1 MKRIQY
7 IAIYGVLI
15 IGLMGCKKEVA
26 DPDSFNPN
34 VLPPLTHEGK
44 NTFGCK
50 VNGEVW
56 GIGAPYT
63 ISGPV
68 ALDGSYTLSTGRFY
82 LKGTLKTDGGD
93 IFENVRIRANEV
105 YSVGE
110 YNMGISSDQVTGFS
124 DYSENHNCG
133 SYYNIQESPGK
144 IFITYFSIS
153 EGIISGVFE
162 MDLVNP
168 SCPGDTIR
176 IREGRFDWRMIV
188 Y

>member
-1 MKRIQY
+1 MKRIRY

-15 IGLMGCKKEVA
+15 IGLMGCKKEVVV
-26 DPDSFNPN
+26 SNSSYSN

-56 GIGAPYT
+56 VAYAPYS
-63 ISGPV
+63 ISGPI
-68 ALDGSYTLSTGRFY
+68 ALEGNYDPSTGNF
-82 LKGTLKTDGGD
+82 LLEGTL
-93 IFENVRIRANEV
+93 ENSSLNRLETIGIGSHNVFNPGFYNVPAEGNDYIAGFLDYKENYNCSRYYYRSVLRNE
-105 YSVGE
+105 
-110 YNMGISSDQVTGFS
+110 I
-124 DYSENHNCG
+124 
-133 SYYNIQESPGK
+133 NITFLSLNK
-144 IFITYFSIS
+144 R
-153 EGIISGVFE
+153 IISGTFE

-176 IREGRFDWRMIV
+176 IREGRFDWR